1 MRINVPVLP
10 PSGFRFRDLQMQLLQ
25 FALQRPGFNLGLLR
39 PFAAAVLTRS
49 LPADTRQ
56 LRLPRHARQR
66 RRLQGEAPRRAST
79 LARRQARA
87 HGP

>member
-10 PSGFRFRDLQMQLLQ
+10 PSEFRFRDLQMQLLQ

-49 LPADTRQ
+49 LPADTR
-56 LRLPRHARQR
+56 
-66 RRLQGEAPRRAST
+66 
-79 LARRQARA
+79 
-87 HGP
+87 